1 MLLYHILQP
10 VVRCLIRIYHRARV
24 EGLDRV
30 PAEGPLIL
38 VGNHLSLLDPFYIG
52 AFFPR
57 KIRFMAK
64 KESFRHP
71 VARWFGPFSRFSRG
85 SRQSGPES
93 LKTAIGVLRS
103 GEVLGMFPE
112 GGRRENA
119 PMRELKQGAAYLALK
134 TGTPILP
141 VYIEGTDQSLPRNAV
156 WIRPPSDSDRST
168 GNASCPT
175 RGERAPQR
183 RADQRRN
190 PPRLAADGGREDG
203 RTTSA
208 TVELRR
214 DASYNGRQ
222 ASGSVIIGATKGLQ
236 SG

>member
-1 MLLYHILQP
+1 MGLDQKGRERVIMWLYHILQP

-71 VARWFGPFSRFSRG
+71 VARFFLEHFRAFPVDRG
-85 SRQSGPES
+85 KADLTS
-93 LKTAIGVLRS
+93 LKTAIGVLRD

-112 GGRRENA
+112 GGRRETA

-134 TGTPILP
+134 TGTPIVP
-141 VYIEGTDQSLPRNAV
+141 VYIEGTEQVPAPGCGLD
-156 WIRPPSDSDRST
+156 PSPSNSDRRRRMHR
-168 GNASCPT
+168 ASSQ
-175 RGERAPQR
+175 GHRATQR

-190 PPRLAADGGREDG
+190 SPRLAADGGRRAG
-203 RTTSA
+203 GQPPTR
-208 TVELRR
+208 L
-214 DASYNGRQ
+214 N
-222 ASGSVIIGATKGLQ
+222 
-236 SG
+236 

>member
-24 EGLDRV
+24 EGLGRV

-71 VARWFGPFSRFSRG
+71 VARWFLHHFRAFPVDRG
-85 SRQSGPES
+85 KADLTS

-103 GEVLGMFPE
+103 GEVLG
-112 GGRRENA
+112 
-119 PMRELKQGAAYLALK
+119 MRELKQGAAYLALK

-141 VYIEGTDQSLPRNAV
+141 VYIEGTDRSLPRNAV
-156 WIRPPSDSDRST
+156 WIRPCRIRIVVGECIMPEAGGTGRRSEEQISEEILR
-168 GNASCPT
+168 AW
-175 RGERAPQR
+175 RRMAGE
-183 RADQRRN
+183 
-190 PPRLAADGGREDG
+190 GRED
-203 RTTSA
+203 S
-208 TVELRR
+208 LRH
-214 DASYNGRQ
+214 G
-222 ASGSVIIGATKGLQ
+222 
-236 SG
+236 

>member
-1 MLLYHILQP
+1 MWLYHILQP

-71 VARWFGPFSRFSRG
+71 VARFFLEHFRAFPVDRG
-85 SRQSGPES
+85 KADLTS
-93 LKTAIGVLRS
+93 LKTAIGVLRD
-103 GEVLGMFPE
+103 GEVLGMFPA
-112 GGRRENA
+112 GGRRETA

-134 TGTPILP
+134 TGTPIVP
-141 VYIEGTDQSLPRNAV
+141 VYIEGTDKSLPRDAV
-156 WIRPPSDSDRST
+156 WIRPHRIRIVVGECIEPPVKGT
-168 GNASCPT
+168 GRHSEEQISEEILRAW
-175 RGERAPQR
+175 RRMAGE
-183 RADQRRN
+183 
-190 PPRLAADGGREDG
+190 GRED
-203 RTTSA
+203 S
-208 TVELRR
+208 RR
-214 DASYNGRQ
+214 HG
-222 ASGSVIIGATKGLQ
+222 
-236 SG
+236 